1 VSHIELCKKAIDAT
15 VKFGA
20 KEAEALVVSRHSIS
34 VEIERAEIKTCTDV
48 WDAGIG
54 IRALIDGKVGFA
66 YTNILT
72 NEEVKKTAEQA
83 VKASKASLKDKNW
96 RKLPEKMRYP
106 VVKDTYDKRLVEFT
120 PDEAVTLCQ
129 RMMSSASEVDKR
141 VLPAFGGTEVNVQ
154 EMVCVNTNGV
164 EGKDVGTS
172 LGCGL
177 GAMARSETQVSPVC
191 SEFKASRLYAPE
203 PEWAGKEAARLAVES
218 INVGEA
224 KEGKFP
230 ILFDQFALQS
240 ILMYTFIPSI
250 RGDMVS
256 RGRSI
261 FKNRLGESVADR
273 KISIYDDG
281 TLPGGLNSGTTDM
294 EGVPKQ
300 KTPLIERGILRS
312 FLYDNY
318 WARIEGEKSTGNASR
333 GGGGLSLP
341 TYGSVPVISPT
352 NVQLMSGTVSE
363 EELVSDVGNGYYVR
377 SVQGAHQSNPET
389 GEFSVAL
396 APAWRIEKGEIT
408 HAVKGV
414 MIAGNAYDM
423 MKKFSLLGKDTR
435 QVGMLIAPKTV
446 VSELNVIT
454 K

>member
-1 VSHIELCKKAIDAT
+1 MDHNELCKKATDVA

-20 KEAEALVVSRHSIS
+20 KEAEALVVSGHSII
-34 VEIERAEIKTCTDV
+34 VEIERGEIKTCTDV
-48 WDAGIG
+48 WDSGVG

-66 YTNILT
+66 YTNTLT
-72 NEEVKKTAEQA
+72 DEGVKKTAEQA

-96 RKLPEKMRYP
+96 RKLPEKAKYT
-106 VVKDTYDKRLVEFT
+106 VVKDTYDRRLVEFT

-129 RMMSSASEVDKR
+129 RMMSSASEVDKT
-141 VLPAFGGTEVNVQ
+141 VLPAFGGTEVIVQ
-154 EMVCVNTNGV
+154 ETVCVNTNGV
-164 EGKDVGTS
+164 EGKNVGTGLS
-172 LGCGL
+172 CALGT
-177 GAMARSETQVSPVC
+177 MARSETQVSPVC
-191 SEFKASRLYAPE
+191 FEFKASRLYAPE
-203 PEWAGKEAARLAVES
+203 PEWVGQEAARLAVES

-240 ILMYTFIPSI
+240 ILMFTLIPSV

-261 FKNRLGESVADR
+261 FKNRTGESVAHEN
-273 KISIYDDG
+273 ISIYDDG
-281 TLPGGLNSGTTDM
+281 TLPGGLNSESTDM
-294 EGVPKQ
+294 EGVPRQ
-300 KTPLIERGILRS
+300 RTPLIEKGVLRG

-318 WARIEGEKSTGNASR
+318 WAKIEDAKSTGNAGR
-333 GGGGLSLP
+333 GSGLLSLP
-341 TYGSVPVISPT
+341 PYGSVPAISPT
-352 NVQLMSGTVSE
+352 NVQLVSGTASE
-363 EELVSDVGNGYYVR
+363 EELLSEVRNGYYVR

-423 MKKFSLLGKDTR
+423 LKKFSLMGKDTR

-446 VSELNVIT
+446 VSELNVVT

>member
-1 VSHIELCKKAIDAT
+1 MDHAELCKKATDTA
-15 VKFGA
+15 VRFGA
-20 KEAEALVVSRHSIS
+20 KEAEALVVSGHLIS

-48 WDAGIG
+48 WDAGVG

-72 NEEVKKTAEQA
+72 DEGVRKTAEQA

-96 RKLPEKMRYP
+96 RKLPEKAKYP
-106 VVKDTYDKRLVEFT
+106 VVKGTYDKRLVEFT

-129 RMMSSASEVDKR
+129 RMISSASEVDKR
-141 VLPAFGGTEVNVQ
+141 VLPAFGGTEVSVQ
-154 EMVCVNTNGV
+154 ETACVNTNGV
-164 EGKDVGTS
+164 EGKSVGTS

-191 SEFKASRLYAPE
+191 FEFKASRLYAPE
-203 PEWAGKEAARLAVES
+203 PEWVGKEAARLAVES

-224 KEGKFP
+224 REGRFP
-230 ILFDQFALQS
+230 ILLDQFALQS
-240 ILMYTFIPSI
+240 ILMFTLIPSI

-256 RGRSI
+256 RGRSV
-261 FKNRLGESVADR
+261 FKNRIGESVAHEE
-273 KISIYDDG
+273 IGIYDDG
-281 TLPGGLNSGTTDM
+281 TLSGGLNSGSTDM
-294 EGVPKQ
+294 EGVPRQ
-300 KTPLIERGILRS
+300 RTPIIERGILRG

-318 WARIEGEKSTGNASR
+318 WARMEGAKSTGNASR

-341 TYGSVPVISPT
+341 PYGSVPAINPT
-352 NVQLMSGTVSE
+352 NIQLLSGTASE
-363 EELVSDVGNGYYVR
+363 EELLDEVGNGYYVK

-414 MIAGNAYDM
+414 MIAGNAYEM

-435 QVGMLIAPKTV
+435 HVGTLVAPKTV
-446 VSELNVIT
+446 VSELNVVT

>member
-1 VSHIELCKKAIDAT
+1 MDYIELCRKAIDTA

-20 KEAEALVVSRHSIS
+20 KEAEAFVASRHSVS
-34 VEIERAEIKTCTDV
+34 VEIERAEIKTCTDIL
-48 WDAGIG
+48 DAGIG
-54 IRALIDGKVGFA
+54 LRALIDGKVGFA

-72 NEEVKKTAEQA
+72 DEEVKKTARQA
-83 VKASKASLKDKNW
+83 TKASKASLKDRNW
-96 RKLPEKMRYP
+96 RKLPEKSSYSA
-106 VVKDTYDKRLVEFT
+106 VKDTYDKRLVEFT

-129 RMMSSASEVDKR
+129 RMMSSASQVDKR

-154 EMVCVNTNGV
+154 EIACVNTNGV
-164 EGKDVGTS
+164 QAKSLGTS

-177 GAMARSETQVSPVC
+177 GTMARSEKQVSPMC
-191 SEFKASRLYAPE
+191 FEFKASRLHEPE
-203 PEWAGKEAARLAVES
+203 PEWIGQEAARLAVES
-218 INVGEA
+218 LNVGEA

-230 ILFDQFALQS
+230 VLLDQFALQS
-240 ILMYTFIPSI
+240 ILMFTFIQSI

-261 FKNRLGESVADR
+261 FKNRIGESVAAR
-273 KISIYDDG
+273 NISLYDNG
-281 TLPGGLNSGTTDM
+281 ILPGGLNSGSTDM
-294 EGVPKQ
+294 EGVPRQ
-300 KTPLIERGILRS
+300 KTPLIEEGILRG

-318 WARIEGEKSTGNASR
+318 WAGLEGAKSTGNANR

-341 TYGSVPVISPT
+341 PYGTVPAISPT
-352 NVQLMSGTVSE
+352 NIQLIAGTASE
-363 EELVSDVGNGYYVR
+363 EELISEVGNGYYVR

-414 MIAGNAYDM
+414 MIAGNAYEM
-423 MKKFSLLGKDTR
+423 LKGVSLLGKDTR
-435 QVGMLIAPKTV
+435 QVGMLIAPKAV
-446 VSELNVIT
+446 VSELNVVT

>member
-1 VSHIELCKKAIDAT
+1 MDYFELCKKAIDTT

-20 KEAEALVVSRHSIS
+20 KEAETLVVSGHSIS
-34 VEIERAEIKTCTDV
+34 VEIERGEIKTCTDF
-48 WDAGIG
+48 WDNGIG

-66 YTNILT
+66 YTNMLT
-72 NEEVKKTAEQA
+72 NESVNKTAEQA

-96 RKLPEKMRYP
+96 RKLPEKARYP
-106 VVKDTYDKRLVEFT
+106 VVKDTYDKRLVEFS

-129 RMMSSASEVDKR
+129 RTMSSASEVDKR
-141 VLPAFGGTEVNVQ
+141 VLPAFGGTEVSVQ
-154 EMVCVNTNGV
+154 EMVCANTSGV
-164 EGKDVGTS
+164 EGRDIGTS
-172 LGCGL
+172 FSCALGT
-177 GAMARSETQVSPVC
+177 MARSETQVSPVC
-191 SEFKASRLYAPE
+191 FEFKASRLYRPE
-203 PEWAGKEAARLAVES
+203 PEWVGQEAARLAVES
-218 INVGEA
+218 IKVGEA

-230 ILFDQFALQS
+230 ILLHQFALQS
-240 ILMYTFIPSI
+240 ILMFTLIPSI

-261 FKNRLGESVADR
+261 FRNRIGETVANEN
-273 KISIYDDG
+273 ISIYDDG
-281 TLPGGLNSGTTDM
+281 TLPGGLASGSTDM
-294 EGVPKQ
+294 EGVPRQ
-300 KTPLIERGILRS
+300 RTPIIEKGILRG

-318 WARIEGEKSTGNASR
+318 WARLGGVKSTGNASR

-341 TYGSVPVISPT
+341 PYGSVPAISPT
-352 NVQLMSGTVSE
+352 NVQLMSGTASE
-363 EELVSDVGNGYYVR
+363 EELVSEVGNGYYVN

-423 MKKFSLLGKDTR
+423 IKKISLLGKETR
-435 QVGMLIAPKTV
+435 QVGMLIAPKTL
-446 VSELNVIT
+446 VSELNVVT

>member
-1 VSHIELCKKAIDAT
+1 MSHTELCRKAVNTA
-15 VKFGA
+15 VKLGA
-20 KEAEALVVSRHSIS
+20 REAEALVASGHSIS
-34 VEIERAEIKTCTDV
+34 VEIERGEIKTCTDL

-66 YTNILT
+66 YTNVLT
-72 NEEVKKTAEQA
+72 DEEVKRTAEQA

-96 RKLPEKMRYP
+96 RRLPERATYP
-106 VVKDTYDKRLVEFT
+106 MVKDTYDKRLVEFA
-120 PDEAVTLCQ
+120 PEEAVTLCQ
-129 RMMSSASEVDKR
+129 RMISSASEVDKR

-164 EGKDVGTS
+164 EGKNVGTS
-172 LGCGL
+172 LGCSL
-177 GAMARSETQVSPVC
+177 GTMARSETQVSPVC
-191 SEFKASRLYAPE
+191 FEFKVSRLYAPE
-203 PEWAGKEAARLAVES
+203 PEWVGREAAKLAVES
-218 INVGEA
+218 LNVGEA

-230 ILFDQFALQS
+230 VLLNQHSLQS
-240 ILMYTFIPSI
+240 ILMFTFIPSI

-256 RGRSI
+256 RGRSV
-261 FKNRLGESVADR
+261 FKNRIGEIVAHENV
-273 KISIYDDG
+273 SIYDDG
-281 TLPGGLNSGTTDM
+281 TLPGGLNSGSTDM
-294 EGVPKQ
+294 EGVPRQ
-300 KTPLIERGILRS
+300 KTPIIEKGILHG

-318 WARIEGEKSTGNASR
+318 WARIEGAKSTGNASR

-341 TYGSVPVISPT
+341 PYGSVPAISPT
-352 NVQLMSGTVSE
+352 NVRLLGGTASE
-363 EELVSDVGNGYYVR
+363 EELISEVGNGYYVN

-414 MIAGNAYDM
+414 MIAGNAYEM
-423 MKKFSLLGKDTR
+423 IKKFSLLSKETR
-435 QVGMLIAPKTV
+435 QVGPLIAPQTV
-446 VSELNVIT
+446 VSEMSVVT